1 MATLRVPDAVPTATQ
16 DSERLRKAFKGVGTD
31 EKATIWI
38 LGHRNASQ
46 RRMIRDTYQ
55 QLYHESLIDRLHSEL
70 SRDFRRAMILWTY
83 DPAERDAV
91 LANKALTGKKK
102 GFKQLEC
109 IVEIACATSPHHLQ
123 SVKQIYSTLFDSSLE
138 EDISVHVSFPI
149 RKLLGGL
156 VRSYRYDKEL
166 VDMNFANMEASKLH
180 EAIKTNQLYH
190 DDVIYILSTRNV
202 HQLRITFDLYKQRFG
217 NSIDQDLKD
226 YGEGDMESLLRA
238 VVQCIYCPAKH
249 FAEVIKT
256 SVNGLGT
263 DEKSLTR
270 AIVTRAEI
278 DLMKIREE
286 YTNLYGTQV
295 EDAITGDTSGDYKN
309 LLKTLLGARV

>member
-1 MATLRVPDAVPTATQ
+1 MATLKVPDAIPSATQ

-46 RRMIRDTYQ
+46 RRLIRDTYQ
-55 QLYHESLIDRLHSEL
+55 QLYKQSLIDRLHSEL

-91 LANKALTGKKK
+91 LANKALIGKKK
-102 GFKQLEC
+102 GFKQLQC
-109 IVEIACATSPHHLQ
+109 IVEIACANCPHHLQ
-123 SVKQIYSTLFDSSLE
+123 LVKHTYSTLFESSLE
-138 EDISVHVSFPI
+138 EDIATHISFPI

-166 VDMNFANMEASKLH
+166 VDMNFANVEASKLH
-180 EAIKTNQLYH
+180 EAIKTKQLYH
-190 DDVIYILSTRNV
+190 DDLIYILSTRNLY
-202 HQLRITFDLYKQRFG
+202 QLRTTFELYKQRFG
-217 NSIDQDLKD
+217 NSIDQ
-226 YGEGDMESLLRA
+226 
-238 VVQCIYCPAKH
+238 
-249 FAEVIKT
+249 VIRT
-256 SVNGLGT
+256 SVNGIGT

-270 AIVTRAEI
+270 VIVTRAEI
-278 DLMKIREE
+278 DLLKIREE
-286 YTNLYGTQV
+286 YTNMFGTQV

>member
-1 MATLRVPDAVPTATQ
+1 MATLKVPDAIPSATQ

-46 RRMIRDTYQ
+46 RRLIRDTYQ
-55 QLYHESLIDRLHSEL
+55 QLYKQSLIDRLHSEL

-91 LANKALTGKKK
+91 LANKALIGKKK
-102 GFKQLEC
+102 GFKQLQC
-109 IVEIACATSPHHLQ
+109 IVEIACANCPHHLQ
-123 SVKQIYSTLFDSSLE
+123 LVKHTYSTLFESSLE
-138 EDISVHVSFPI
+138 EDIATHISFPI

-166 VDMNFANMEASKLH
+166 VDMNFANVEASKLH
-180 EAIKTNQLYH
+180 EAIKTKQLYH
-190 DDVIYILSTRNV
+190 DDLIYILSTRNLY
-202 HQLRITFDLYKQRFG
+202 QLRTTFELYKQRFG

-226 YGEGDMESLLRA
+226 CGEGDLEILLRA
-238 VVQCIYCPAKH
+238 VVRCIYCPAKH
-249 FAEVIKT
+249 FAEVIRT
-256 SVNGLGT
+256 SVNGIGT

-270 AIVTRAEI
+270 VIVTRAEI
-278 DLMKIREE
+278 DLLKIREE
-286 YTNLYGTQV
+286 YTNMFGTQV